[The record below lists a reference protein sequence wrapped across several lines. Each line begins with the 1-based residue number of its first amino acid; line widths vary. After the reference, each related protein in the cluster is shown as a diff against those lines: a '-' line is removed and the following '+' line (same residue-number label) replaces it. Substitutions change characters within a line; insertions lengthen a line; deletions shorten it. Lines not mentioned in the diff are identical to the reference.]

1 MNDDYNNRLQQLTK
15 QVNDITGNNKQA
27 NFLPSFLP
35 SKINSLYVY
44 IGIPIILFFVLLI
57 SRPSFILSEIKDEK
71 TFFITKKINHIKLS
85 LVLIFIIGLE
95 VGFYFIINMKNSK
108 KT

>member
-1 MNDDYNNRLQQLTK
+1 MNDDYNIKLQQLTK
-15 QVNDITGNNKQA
+15 QVNDITGNNKQT

-35 SKINSLYVY
+35 SKINSLYIY
-44 IGIPIILFFVLLI
+44 IGIPIILFFILLI
-57 SRPSFILSEIKDEK
+57 SRPTFILSEIKDEN

-95 VGFYFIINMKNSK
+95 VGFYFIINLKNSK